1 MATELIE
8 DEIVENESRLTTI
21 DNPFDPFEQFTLWLL
36 FDKEQGYN
44 TCERLAR
51 EANYYDDMS
60 EHEVNVEHERA
71 IDAVIE
77 YDFLGIYKK
86 VQKKNVKDNIDTP
99 MA

>member
-1 MATELIE
+1 MAIE
-8 DEIVENESRLTTI
+8 TTITTI

-51 EANYYDDMS
+51 EAHYEDDMS

-71 IDAVIE
+71 IDTIIE
-77 YDFLGIYKK
+77 FDFLGIYKK
-86 VQKKNVKDNIDTP
+86 VQKKPEEDMI